1 MLSRLV
7 NGAVLLSVCLW
18 PLSVSSRPPE
28 AGVDAAGFSQQE
40 INWIKLHPVINVA
53 MEINSPPYSLLN
65 RDGEIIGLDADILQR
80 IAEKSGL
87 SFHFIPASGPQA
99 IAALLLSG
107 KAQMTPA
114 SSGAAMQPATL
125 LLSDPWD
132 MLVWVMITR
141 NERSAPVTLQP
152 FSSLRVA
159 VPRGYPLQAARRRYP
174 QLSIVEVDSALQAV
188 EMMLAG
194 AADATFTTMGSA
206 RYLQAS
212 RYGDRII
219 MRPLDNAREPE
230 RFAVA
235 ASVPP
240 LLTILNKS
248 LASIPP
254 QELRALRSHWFS
266 LAGLSVTNP
275 GLPPWV
281 KLWGSALLLI
291 ALSSVFWGSY
301 LARQV
306 RRRRQTEYRLQELLA
321 YRETLF
327 NNVPTPLFVCA
338 PDMTITAAN
347 RYFCQA
353 MALPLPQVVG
363 RPLFS
368 LQFLL
373 ADEQEA
379 LRGLFLRCLAGDLP
393 HFVDRQMI
401 LQGDAREG
409 YLWFEGYRNPAG
421 IIQGVIGGWFDVTE
435 RKSLARELLLAR
447 DNAQQA
453 SDEKSA
459 FLARMSHEIRTP
471 LHAIIGILEL
481 AIKQHDDPSLQLAWQ
496 AAESLQGVVGDVL
509 DFSRIEAGGIELR
522 SQPVQLAALLA
533 NCAATFRQR
542 AQEKGLTLQC
552 ELQLPDTGRYLLDSV
567 RLKQVINNLLLNA
580 IKFTREGG
588 IWLRARHIG
597 QTPQDRDEI
606 VIEIEDSGCGIA
618 PEQYQAVMQP
628 WVRDESAAA
637 VPGSGLGLPIAA
649 RLITLMGGTLVLGE
663 SAAGG
668 VRATITLCL
677 APAGL
682 EAITTPVA
690 AQPAGESLN
699 ILVVDDLNVNLH
711 VLALQ
716 FAASEHYV
724 ELVSSGAEALQEVA
738 RHYYDM
744 VLTDCQM
751 QEMDGYTLTRLLR
764 ADQHQR
770 QLPPYIIL
778 GCTANAFA
786 SEHQRCLAAG
796 MDGVLTKP
804 LTRQALLD
812 GVTQAWQQAN
822 RAPAEETLPVNALA
836 QGDSAQQRQLLIAL
850 QEGLLQDSTALRQA
864 LSTDD
869 QAGIAQLAHRLHAA
883 FALLNDQAGIRVC
896 LRIEKSARFDAQT
909 METLLSRAEQA
920 VSRISASM
928 TAQ

>member
-1 MLSRLV
+1 MLRRLV
-7 NGAVLLSVCLW
+7 NGVLMVICLS
-18 PLSVSSRPPE
+18 PLSVSSHPPE
-28 AGVDAAGFSQQE
+28 AGMAAPWFSPQE
-40 INWIKLHPVINVA
+40 IDWIKRHPVINVA
-53 MEINSPPYSLLN
+53 MESNSPPYSLLS
-65 RDGEIIGLDADILQR
+65 RDGEMIGLDADILQR

-87 SFHFIPASGPQA
+87 SFNVIPASGPQA
-99 IAALLLSG
+99 IAALLLNG

-114 SSGAAMQPATL
+114 QSGGGMPSATL
-125 LLSDPWD
+125 LLSEPWD
-132 MLVWVMITR
+132 MLEWVMITR
-141 NERSAPVTLQP
+141 NEHSAPVTLQP
-152 FSSLRVA
+152 LSPLRVA
-159 VPRGYPLQAARRRYP
+159 IPRGYPLHVARRLYP

-194 AADATFTTMGSA
+194 AADAAFTTIGSA

-219 MRPLDNAREPE
+219 VRLLDNAREPE

-235 ASVPP
+235 ASQPQ
-240 LLTILNKS
+240 LLTIVNKS
-248 LASIPP
+248 LAIIPP
-254 QELRALRSHWFS
+254 QELRALRNHWFS
-266 LAGLSVTNP
+266 LASLTVAEA

-306 RRRRQTEYRLQELLA
+306 RRRRQAEYRLQELLA

-353 MALPLPQVVG
+353 MALTLPQVVG
-363 RPLFS
+363 HPLFS
-368 LQFLL
+368 LHFLPT
-373 ADEQEA
+373 DEQQA
-379 LRGLFLRCLAGDLP
+379 VRSLFLRCLAGDLP
-393 HFVDRQMI
+393 HFVDRQML
-401 LQGDAREG
+401 LQGEAREG

-421 IIQGVIGGWFDVTE
+421 VVQGVIGGWFDVTE

-481 AIKQHDDPSLQLAWQ
+481 AVKQHDDPALQLAWQ

-509 DFSRIEAGGIELR
+509 DFSRIEAGGIELTP
-522 SQPVQLAALLA
+522 QPVQLAALLA
-533 NCAATFRQR
+533 NCAATFRPR
-542 AQEKGLTLQC
+542 AQEKGLTLQS
-552 ELQLPDTGRYLLDSV
+552 ELLLPDARHYLLDSV
-567 RLKQVINNLLLNA
+567 RLMQVINNLLLNA
-580 IKFTREGG
+580 IKFTAEGG
-588 IWLRARHIG
+588 IWLRARHVG
-597 QTPQDRDEI
+597 QTQQEGDEI
-606 VIEIEDSGCGIA
+606 MIEVEDSGCGIA
-618 PEQYQAVMQP
+618 PEHYQAVMQP
-628 WVRDESAAA
+628 WVREESAAT

-649 RLITLMGGTLVLGE
+649 RLIALMGGTLVLNE

-668 VRATITLCL
+668 VRATITLRL
-677 APAGL
+677 AHAAPQVPAIP
-682 EAITTPVA
+682 AVMPA
-690 AQPAGESLN
+690 AGESLN
-699 ILVVDDLNVNLH
+699 ILVVDDLAVNLQ

-738 RHYYDM
+738 QHYYDM

-751 QEMDGYTLTRLLR
+751 QGMDGYALTRQLR
-764 ADQHQR
+764 ADQQQR

-804 LTRQALLD
+804 LTRQGLLE
-812 GVTQAWQQAN
+812 GVAQAWQRAN
-822 RAPAEETLPVNALA
+822 RTPAEGSIPLNTLA
-836 QGDSAQQRQLLIAL
+836 QGDSQQQQQLLSAL
-850 QEGLLQDSTALRQA
+850 LTGLQQDSTALRGA
-864 LSTDD
+864 LCSDD
-869 QAGIAQLAHRLHAA
+869 REHIAQLAHRLHAT
-883 FALLNDQAGIRVC
+883 FALLNDQAGMRVC

-909 METLLSRAEQA
+909 VQTLLTRAEQA
-920 VSRISASM
+920 VSRISASI
-928 TAQ
+928 TE